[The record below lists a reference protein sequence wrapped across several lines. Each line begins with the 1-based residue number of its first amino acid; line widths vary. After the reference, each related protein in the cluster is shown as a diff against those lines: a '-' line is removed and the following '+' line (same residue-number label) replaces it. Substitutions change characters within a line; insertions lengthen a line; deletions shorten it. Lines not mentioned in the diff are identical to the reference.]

1 MHRHRTRGSRSRAS
15 SLALQS
21 VEDFARGHGVW
32 KGLPAESRAAQLN
45 AMTVLL
51 DELYPTFRWFLFD
64 GLQRYSVPLT
74 IFGPKRAAVYV
85 GNMYL
90 VFNSTEH
97 IHVLTRHFDGLIRAA
112 VVQPPD
118 AIEVL
123 EGLLRE
129 LESGGTNTG
138 SG

>member
-1 MHRHRTRGSRSRAS
+1 MEVCS
-15 SLALQS
+15 SIQAL
-21 VEDFARGHGVW
+21 EDFARGHGIW
-32 KGLPAESRAAQLN
+32 SGLPVESRAAQLN

-64 GLQRYSVPLT
+64 GLRRYSVPLT

-97 IHVLTRHFDGLIRAA
+97 IQTLTRHFDDLIRAA

-118 AIEVL
+118 VIAL
-123 EGLLRE
+123 LRGLLRE
-129 LESGGTNTG
+129 LETKGNEPVREKDGANDG
-138 SG
+138 QG